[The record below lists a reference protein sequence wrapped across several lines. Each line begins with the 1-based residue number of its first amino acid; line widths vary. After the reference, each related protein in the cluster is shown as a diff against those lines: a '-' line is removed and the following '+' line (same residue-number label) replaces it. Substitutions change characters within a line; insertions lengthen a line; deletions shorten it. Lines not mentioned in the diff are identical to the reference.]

1 MQRSL
6 SLIFAVLAVPA
17 FAEPILVIPFFNQ
30 SPAANVDW
38 IAESIAHTVQEAL
51 TSRGVLVLD
60 RSERETVYRRLSLRT
75 NAQLTRASIIKVA
88 ENLDAS
94 SIVYGEFELKP
105 GGGPRGTLRVTAT
118 TLDMKRM
125 RKGAELLESGPL
137 EDLDAVQSR
146 LAWRILR
153 QFVPESTPPLQEFL
167 RERPPIRL
175 DAMENYTR
183 GLLATSTEQKRRL
196 FMQAAR
202 LDSRFS
208 EPRYELGQLFRE
220 AKDYAQ
226 AAAWLQAVQPNAPRY
241 LEATFLLGLC
251 KFEVGDYA
259 GAQAAFQ
266 IVARSVPLNEVFNN
280 LGAAQSR
287 RNLPQALENFQ
298 IALEGDSTDP
308 DYHFNVGYA
317 LWKRG
322 QFEAAAAS
330 FRAVLERDPSD
341 EDAAFMLERA
351 MDRSKAG
358 AGEAALERVKLNYE
372 ERAYRQLKAAID
384 AAKGK

>member
-6 SLIFAVLAVPA
+6 SLIFALFAVPA
-17 FAEPILVIPFFNQ
+17 FGEPILVIPFFNK
-30 SPAANVDW
+30 SPEANVDW
-38 IAESIAHTVQEAL
+38 IAESVAHTIQEAL
-51 TSRGVLVLD
+51 TSHGVIVLD

-94 SIVYGEFELKP
+94 SVVYGDFELKP
-105 GGGPRGTLRVTAT
+105 GGGPRGTLQITAT

-125 RKGAELLESGPL
+125 RKGLELLESGPL
-137 EDLDAVQSR
+137 EDLAAIQSR
-146 LAWRILR
+146 LAWRMLR
-153 QFVPESTPPLQEFL
+153 QFAPESTPPLQEFL
-167 RERPPIRL
+167 SERPPVRL

-183 GLLATSTEQKRRL
+183 GLLAASTEQKRRM

-202 LDSRFS
+202 LDARFS
-208 EPRYELGQLFRE
+208 EPRYELGLLFRE
-220 AKDYAQ
+220 AKEYAQ
-226 AAAWLQAVQPNAPRY
+226 AATWLQAVQPNAPRY
-241 LEATFLLGLC
+241 FEARFLLGLC
-251 KFEVGDYA
+251 RFETGDYA
-259 GAQAAFQ
+259 GAQAAFE

-298 IALEGDSTDP
+298 TALEGDNADP

-317 LWKRG
+317 LLKRG

-330 FRAVLERDPSD
+330 FRAVLERDPGD
-341 EDAAFMLERA
+341 EDAAFMLEQAINRTKP
-351 MDRSKAG
+351 SAG
-358 AGEAALERVKLNYE
+358 DAALERIKLNYE
-372 ERAYRQLKAAID
+372 ESAYRQLKAAVD